1 MSALFSGAT
10 LGVLTTPEQALCS
23 GGLANTAGTPRLY
36 LWVLL
41 SSGWWVL
48 FTVLRQ
54 RRNVKL
60 SEWRGWTWEELGKGK
75 EYDEI
80 ILYEKLKLLR
90 GVFERTLNN
99 R

>member
-1 MSALFSGAT
+1 MQKREISLCNWYLLGEGISALSSGAT

-23 GGLANTAGTPRLY
+23 GGLANIEGTPCLY
-36 LWVLL
+36 SWVLL

-60 SEWRGWTWEELGKGK
+60 SE
-75 EYDEI
+75 
-80 ILYEKLKLLR
+80 
-90 GVFERTLNN
+90 
-99 R
+99 